1 MSLSQ
6 SFLAVRSQ
14 KCRSP
19 YLTPVLLIF
28 LLLPNLP
35 PDTRP
40 LLSGTLRP
48 PRDHTDVR
56 WHLRRMWVRP
66 ILWPKM
72 WLCLVGFK
80 SKFCEN
86 NIQTQ
91 KKNVNCLKF
100 HSSGFCCSTNIML
113 LGEMLSREFQFKLIQ
128 EMLLSWNWVL
138 DSPNWKFRVLQLPT
152 VWLIEIVQML
162 SVCSCTRC
170 TVQGV
175 HLTNYCVM

>member
-1 MSLSQ
+1 MPLSLSYSRPSHFPPPPQ
-6 SFLAVRSQ
+6 TPDPYWVAPSAPRETTLMLDDTFAGCGSDQFCGQ
-14 KCRSP
+14 KCDYAWLALKANFARTKYRP
-19 YLTPVLLIF
+19 KRKTPTV
-28 LLLPNLP
+28 
-35 PDTRP
+35 
-40 LLSGTLRP
+40 
-48 PRDHTDVR
+48 
-56 WHLRRMWVRP
+56 
-66 ILWPKM
+66 
-72 WLCLVGFK
+72 
-80 SKFCEN
+80 
-86 NIQTQ
+86 
-91 KKNVNCLKF
+91 KF

-113 LGEMLSREFQFKLIQ
+113 LGEMLTREFEFKLIQ